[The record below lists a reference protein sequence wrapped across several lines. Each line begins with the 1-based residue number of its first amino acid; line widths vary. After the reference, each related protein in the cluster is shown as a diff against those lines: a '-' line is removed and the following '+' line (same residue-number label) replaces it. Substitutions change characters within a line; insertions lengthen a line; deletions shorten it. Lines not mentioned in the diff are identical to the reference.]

1 MKTSNT
7 MTKPQVFISYSYS
20 GSDLQWL
27 QQFVR
32 SLEENGVKTW
42 FIDNEVRPGDSFLE
56 AMEKGMRDSDIFVFL
71 LNEKS
76 LNRKNQNIF
85 FELGAAIG
93 MGKRIIGIVTD
104 DMDISLLPQPFRIRK
119 CLTQKSPEETA
130 MEVAAATID
139 EVQE

>member
-1 MKTSNT
+1 

-20 GSDLQWL
+20 GPDLQWL
-27 QQFVR
+27 QRFAR

-42 FIDNEVRPGDSFLE
+42 FIDNEVRPGDYILE

-76 LNRKNQNIF
+76 LNRTNQNIF

-93 MGKRIIGIVTD
+93 MGKRIIGIVPD
-104 DMDISLLPQPFRIRK
+104 DMDLSLLPQPFRIRRRI
-119 CLTQKSPEETA
+119 TQKSPEETA
-130 MEVAAATID
+130 TEVAAATIG
-139 EVQE
+139 EVHD